1 MNWLDI
7 VILVLVAWCLV
18 RGLMRGIISEV
29 AGLLGVVVG
38 FWAAYKWHPGM
49 AASLSGWVTH
59 PDSVWQ
65 THPHYLSI
73 ASFLILFVLVYLG
86 VSLLGWAIKTITRI
100 VSMGWAD
107 RLVGGIFG
115 VAKAVLIGFVIILA
129 ITVLHRAGEAKIVNE
144 SRLAPHVTQLGQTFI
159 SAIPTDWRQDFK
171 EKLEVLK
178 NEWARQ

>member
-18 RGLMRGIISEV
+18 RGLMRGLISEI
-29 AGLLGVVVG
+29 AGILGVVVG
-38 FWAAYKWHPGM
+38 FWAAYKWHAGM
-49 AASLSGWVTH
+49 AEYLSGWVQH
-59 PDSVWQ
+59 PDSIWQ
-65 THPHYLSI
+65 THPHYISI
-73 ASFLILFVLVYLG
+73 ASFLVLFVLVYLG
-86 VSLLGWAIKTITRI
+86 VSLIGWAIKAITRI

-129 ITVLHRAGEAKIVNE
+129 ITVLNRTGEATIVNE

-159 SAIPTDWRQDFK
+159 NAFPTDWREDFK
-171 EKLEVLK
+171 MKLDALK
-178 NEWARQ
+178 SEWSRQ